1 MTTIQI
7 SKKSQERLI
16 RIISDYQK
24 KVGRR
29 VNYDEMI
36 EMILNHY
43 EFTNLAIKQFK
54 EDFGM
59 LEGKSEEVWT
69 ELRELKSEKDDKLEK
84 FTK

>member
-54 EDFGM
+54 EDFGL

-69 ELRELKSEKDDKLEK
+69 ELRELKSERDDKLEK